1 MRASGLGSALGT
13 QVLETEGKEADSAEE
28 GVQLRCRSKAA
39 LLGPMESFR
48 AKRPFRVV
56 KCWVKMVG
64 SSHPNLIH
72 VRCSCP
78 WKDVVQV

>member
-1 MRASGLGSALGT
+1 MPVGGGLGSALGT

-56 KCWVKMVG
+56 KCWVKMVE
-64 SSHPNLIH
+64 SSHPT
-72 VRCSCP
+72 
-78 WKDVVQV
+78 